1 MVAAFDGGEY
11 RLKAAHHRV
20 RQSLLG
26 VLGYLGVLLP
36 ERVHVAAPDGGRG
49 NTGLADTGLANTGL
63 TNTVLVNTGLV
74 NTGLV
79 NTGLARTGLVNA
91 GLKRSHCSITSGL
104 H

>member
-1 MVAAFDGGEY
+1 MVAAFEGGEY

-49 NTGLADTGLANTGL
+49 NAGLANTGL
-63 TNTVLVNTGLV
+63 TNTVLTNTVLV